1 MTHEELQSYRERF
14 EEIDKCDEPIRTRR
28 LGSLMND
35 LELTYNIPI
44 LYDREYNEKN
54 EEVMNLYR
62 AVSYARKF

>member
-1 MTHEELQSYRERF
+1 MTHEELQSYQERF
-14 EEIDKCDEPIRTRR
+14 NEIDKCDEPIRTRR